1 MKKVNKKYKH
11 LETRPNT
18 VFIVLIENS
27 SESFHCIH
35 FPGGAKEKQR
45 LFFPSGFCPI
55 HLKDHQYVMMHQF
68 STEYQEI
75 FSKHIFFH
83 ISCLSLRSC
92 LNLTATC
99 TWNCEEVQ
107 GRCTCGKMT
116 DPLASRLGNL
126 EGLWCHW
133 RRPLPSSSQGRPW
146 VKNMICH
153 QDPESWI
160 LGFEDLGFRILK
172 SFWYLSPEITLR
184 PNLAILAGALRGHLA
199 ELARRLVAVGLA
211 SLPCKVARLA
221 RLALASLPCK
231 VGAGCRLRW
240 WGDGLTLERDRW
252 KADGKDPWRENF
264 PTFHTVFWWN
274 QLKPIDFCT
283 EINLPLIRLYH
294 WQIVHALHGKYFS
307 IVWRFEVHAHVVEE
321 DIVYTL

>member
-1 MKKVNKKYKH
+1 MKRVNKKYKH

-83 ISCLSLRSC
+83 ISCLSLRGC

-221 RLALASLPCK
+221 RFASL
-231 VGAGCRLRW
+231 ARLATCQWQGWQACLARLELVAD
-240 WGDGLTLERDRW
+240 WGDGGMAWPLRGI
-252 KADGKDPWRENF
+252 DGRPTGKILGEKTF
-264 PTFHTVFWWN
+264 PLFIQSFDGINWN
-274 QLKPIDFCT
+274 QLIFVQK
-283 EINLPLIRLYH
+283 
-294 WQIVHALHGKYFS
+294 S
-307 IVWRFEVHAHVVEE
+307 IF
-321 DIVYTL
+321 LL

>member
-1 MKKVNKKYKH
+1 
-11 LETRPNT
+11 
-18 VFIVLIENS
+18 
-27 SESFHCIH
+27 
-35 FPGGAKEKQR
+35 
-45 LFFPSGFCPI
+45 
-55 HLKDHQYVMMHQF
+55 MMHQF

-83 ISCLSLRSC
+83 ISCLSLRGC

-107 GRCTCGKMT
+107 GRCTCGRMT

-252 KADGKDPWRENF
+252 KADGKILGEKTF
-264 PTFHTVFWWN
+264 PLFIQSFDGINWN
-274 QLKPIDFCT
+274 QLIFVQKSIF
-283 EINLPLIRLYH
+283 LYRIILLTNH
-294 WQIVHALHGKYFS
+294 ACIAWQIFLNSMKIWGPCACRRRRYCVHFVKRLKCRDTTLTSIHLTILISPPFIWIALHMPYIVLYS
-307 IVWRFEVHAHVVEE
+307 IYGHFQ
-321 DIVYTL
+321 YT

>member
-1 MKKVNKKYKH
+1 MYLWKNDRSTGFSSWEPGGSVVPLEAPSSFFFSGATLGKKYD
-11 LETRPNT
+11 LP
-18 VFIVLIENS
+18 
-27 SESFHCIH
+27 
-35 FPGGAKEKQR
+35 PG
-45 LFFPSGFCPI
+45 S
-55 HLKDHQYVMMHQF
+55 
-68 STEYQEI
+68 
-75 FSKHIFFH
+75 
-83 ISCLSLRSC
+83 
-92 LNLTATC
+92 
-99 TWNCEEVQ
+99 
-107 GRCTCGKMT
+107 
-116 DPLASRLGNL
+116 
-126 EGLWCHW
+126 
-133 RRPLPSSSQGRPW
+133 
-146 VKNMICH
+146 
-153 QDPESWI
+153 
-160 LGFEDLGFRILK
+160 RILNPRIRGSRIQNPK